1 MKEKDYSV
9 NDTEKEDVTIT
20 DESDYSKIEESDYSI
35 TEQNDYS
42 FIENTNVTQY
52 KADLSFKT
60 LMDGFNQL
68 LYVIPKYQRKYIWTK
83 EQVENLAI
91 SLIRGLPIPPIYVY
105 RNKKMQMEILDGQQR
120 ILSLFLYYKGKYI
133 KNSTNTQVELQR
145 LMDDYRLNRSE
156 ISFEELLEDQYPLKD
171 VTYELKYRND
181 DDNVKAIDIRYD
193 KLPIEVRR
201 AVDFTTISVIEIKV
215 DSDKQKN
222 RILYKV
228 FENLNSGGTELK
240 NQELRNGVYQCS
252 FYDMLH
258 DINNTNEKW
267 RQIYGEKHRHSRDV
281 ELLLRFAAV
290 EYYFKLEDGVIK
302 LYNYE
307 NSYPKLLNDFSDEAI
322 HFDKATINMYRERIE
337 RFIDRIEVGD
347 RVPNLLLES
356 LYLASIYID
365 GDYKIGN
372 DICKAIAH
380 DPCYGNCILSSSSS
394 KSKVEERVN
403 YVYKELSKY
412 VDRNKG

>member
-1 MKEKDYSV
+1 MKEKDYIV
-9 NDTEKEDVTIT
+9 NDIEEEDITIT
-20 DESDYSKIEESDYSI
+20 ERRDYSI
-35 TEQNDYS
+35 TELKDYN

-52 KADLSFKT
+52 KADLAFKT
-60 LMDGFNQL
+60 LIDGFNQL
-68 LYVIPKYQRKYIWTK
+68 LYVIPKYQRKYIWSK

-145 LMDDYRLNRSE
+145 LMSDDRLNRSE

-171 VTYELKYRND
+171 VTYELKYRD
-181 DDNVKAIDIRYD
+181 DDKEKVIDITYHN
-193 KLPIEVRR
+193 LPIEVRR
-201 AVDFTTISVIEIKV
+201 TVDFTTISVIEIKV
-215 DSDKQKN
+215 DSEKQKN
-222 RILYKV
+222 RVLYKV

-240 NQELRNGVYQCS
+240 NQELRNGVYQCD
-252 FYDMLH
+252 FYDMMH
-258 DINNTNEKW
+258 EINNTNEKW
-267 RQIYGEKHRHSRDV
+267 RQIYGEKHKHSRDV

-290 EYYFKLEDGVIK
+290 EYYFKLENGAIK

-307 NSYPKLLNDFSDEAI
+307 NSYPKLLNDFSDETI
-322 HFDKATINMYRERIE
+322 HFDKVTINMYRKRIE
-337 RFIDRIEVGD
+337 KFIDRIEAGD

-356 LYLASIYID
+356 LYLASTYID

-372 DICKAIAH
+372 DLCKAIAH
-380 DPCYGNCILSSSSS
+380 NESYGKCILSSSSS

-403 YVYKELSKY
+403 YVYKELSRY
-412 VDRNKG
+412 VERNKG